1 MKNTEKIKT
10 EVINLSNDLG
20 LSDGQ
25 LLDLFLDYAGL
36 VAFVKVRKKL
46 KEFKEEEKCQ

>member
-1 MKNTEKIKT
+1 MKETEQIKN
-10 EVINLSNDLG
+10 EVINLSNDLK

-36 VAFVKVRKKL
+36 ITFVKVRKKL
-46 KEFKEEEKCQ
+46 KEWKEQEKCQ

>member
-1 MKNTEKIKT
+1 MKNTEQTKN
-10 EVINLSNDLG
+10 EVVNLSNDLE

-25 LLDLFLDYAGL
+25 LLDLFFDCAGL
-36 VAFVKVRKKL
+36 ATFVKVRKKL